1 MAATTATRKPSAAPA
16 GRGQQAGQ
24 HVQAK
29 ISANY
34 QEPGS
39 PLFAL
44 KPRVDEIEPFI
55 HTYAQWSG
63 HENLELDI
71 RQIPVGAPE
80 GTTYDGERAQRAVD
94 FLERLYYFEGRWA
107 NNHFRLTH
115 WQERLVRYIFGWVRP
130 AVDDDGDLML
140 TTDGE
145 VVYVRLVRQVYL
157 EVPRKNGKSTFSAAL
172 ALLLAYADDEAAP
185 QVFFAAADKDQ
196 AKIAYKMAEI
206 LVRSDREM
214 ANASVIYNSTNKM
227 IIPETHGELR
237 ALSSESK
244 KLYGLNLHGLVF
256 DELMAQPNRVLWD
269 ALTTAQ
275 GSRLQPLII
284 AITTAGWDRTS
295 VAYEQREY
303 ARQISEGALVD
314 PTFLGVCYTVED
326 AADWTVEETWRR
338 AAPSLGETIDLAYY
352 QRKANEAMG
361 QPSAQNSFRTLML
374 CQWVGQ
380 STRIIPM
387 PDWDA
392 CSEVPVPELLGKRCF
407 AGLDLSKTTD
417 MTALILDF
425 PLGDGR
431 HVWQPYIWVPEDG
444 LRDRGLRDRA
454 PYELWAEQGHLL
466 LSPGSV
472 IDYDQTVKPAL
483 REAAELYDLADISYD
498 RWGGTQLAAEL
509 EEDGFDM
516 VKVGQGFASMSPPTK
531 ELLRLIV
538 SRQLLTGGNSVLTF
552 MADNAGGET
561 DAAENLKFS
570 KTRSASRIDGLV
582 AGVMALDG
590 AMRRG
595 AKRRASVYEERGP
608 EDMWGD
614 A

>member
-1 MAATTATRKPSAAPA
+1 MSAAPK
-16 GRGQQAGQ
+16 GRGQQPGR

-29 ISANY
+29 VSDNY
-34 QEPGS
+34 TPAQP

-44 KPRVDEIEPFI
+44 KPRVTEIQPYI
-55 HTYAQWSG
+55 HTYGAWNGESQ
-63 HENLELDI
+63 LESDLLQPPI
-71 RQIPVGAPE
+71 GSPE
-80 GTTYDGERAQRAVD
+80 GTRYDQGRAQRAVD
-94 FLERLYYFEGRWA
+94 FLERLVYFEGRWA
-107 NNHFRLTH
+107 GNNFRLTH
-115 WQERLVRYIFGWVRP
+115 WQERLVRYVFGWIRP
-130 AVDDDGDLML
+130 MVEDDGTPML
-140 TTDGE
+140 GIDGE
-145 VVYVRLVRQVYL
+145 PVFVRLVRQVYL

-172 ALLLAYADDEAAP
+172 ALLLAYEDDEAAP
-185 QVFFAAADKDQ
+185 QVFFAAADRDQ
-196 AKIAYKMAEI
+196 AKIAYKMAEVLI
-206 LVRSDREM
+206 RQDLEL
-214 ANASVIYNSTNKM
+214 AGNSVIYNSSNKVL
-227 IIPETHGELR
+227 IPSNHGELR

-275 GSRLQPLII
+275 GSRLQPLIV

-303 ARQISEGALVD
+303 ARQIAEGGLID
-314 PTFLGVCYTVED
+314 PTFLGVCYTVAD
-326 AADWTVEETWRR
+326 DADWTEETTWRL

-352 QRKANEAMG
+352 QRKANEALG

-380 STRIIPM
+380 STRVIPM
-387 PDWDA
+387 PDWTA
-392 CSEVPVPELLGKRCF
+392 CDELEVPDLVGLPCF
-407 AGLDLSKTTD
+407 GGLDLSKTTD
-417 MTALILDF
+417 MTALVLDF
-425 PLGDGR
+425 PLPGGK
-431 HVWQPYIWVPEDG
+431 HAWVTHLWVPEAG

-454 PYELWAEQGHLL
+454 PYELWAEQGHLK
-466 LSPGSV
+466 LSPGNV
-472 IDYDQTVKPAL
+472 IDYDATVKPAL
-483 REAAELYDLADISYD
+483 KEAAELYDLRDVSYD
-498 RWGGTQLAAEL
+498 RWAATQLASEL

-531 ELLRLIV
+531 ELLRLVV
-538 SRQLLTGGNSVLTF
+538 SHQLVTGSNSVLTW

-561 DAAENLKFS
+561 DPAENLKFS
-570 KTRSASRIDGLV
+570 KTRSSSRIDGLV

-595 AKRRASVYEERGP
+595 RAPRRSIYDERGP
-608 EDMWGD
+608 EDMWET